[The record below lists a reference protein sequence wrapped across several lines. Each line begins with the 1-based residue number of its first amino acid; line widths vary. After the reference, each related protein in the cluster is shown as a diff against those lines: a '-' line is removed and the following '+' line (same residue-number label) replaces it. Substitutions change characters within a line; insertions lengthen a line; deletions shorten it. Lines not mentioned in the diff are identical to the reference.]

1 MDTLFSW
8 RAVKT
13 MEEYVMKCWFC
24 TCEFDAGEA
33 SFCSH
38 NDPTL
43 ICPYC
48 LKCGCSAPED
58 YRNNFLKNCPKSIL
72 EEKLILESRASL
84 KLGELLIR
92 AGKITRGNLILA
104 IEKQKTFKQRI
115 GQIFIMMN
123 LLTPEELTVYL
134 KEQRGVDY
142 LNLEGFELDFGL
154 VEQIGKEFCLYYKV
168 IPIELYQLNSEKV
181 LRMVIYSHDD
191 LLKLKKAPQLKDYV
205 IIPYEA
211 YKKDID
217 RLLRQIQA
225 YDVMVLE

>member
-1 MDTLFSW
+1 
-8 RAVKT
+8 

-38 NDPTL
+38 TDPTL

-48 LKCGCSAPED
+48 LKCGCEAPED
-58 YRNNFLKNCPKSIL
+58 YKNNFLKNCPKKIL

-92 AGKITRGNLILA
+92 AGKITRSNLISA
-104 IEKQKTFKQRI
+104 IDKQKTFNQRI
-115 GQIFIMMN
+115 GQIFIMMK

-134 KEQRGVDY
+134 KEQRGIDRIS
-142 LNLEGFELDFGL
+142 LEGFELDFDL
-154 VEQIGKEFCLYYKV
+154 VEQIGKDFCIYHKV
-168 IPIELYQLNSEKV
+168 IPIELYQFNSEKV
-181 LRMVIYSHDD
+181 LRMVIYTHDD
-191 LLKLKKAPQLKDYV
+191 LLRLKKSHQLKTYV
-205 IIPYEA
+205 LIPYEA
-211 YKKDID
+211 SKKDID
-217 RLLRQIQA
+217 RLLRQIRD

>member
-1 MDTLFSW
+1 
-8 RAVKT
+8 

-38 NDPTL
+38 TDPTL

-58 YRNNFLKNCPKSIL
+58 YKNNFLKNCPKKVL

-84 KLGELLIR
+84 KLGELLVR
-92 AGKITRGNLILA
+92 AGKITRSNLLSA
-104 IEKQKTFKQRI
+104 IEKQKTFNQRI

-123 LLTPEELTVYL
+123 LLTSEELTVYL

-154 VEQIGKEFCLYYKV
+154 VEQIGKDFCLYYKV

-191 LLKLKKAPQLKDYV
+191 LLKLKKAPQLRGYV
-205 IIPYEA
+205 LIPYEA